1 MSILY
6 IESDCIEWGENIHIA
21 YINQQYYGYYYTA
34 WPKNETCLIYWA
46 IDRMYGFSLIMTQY
60 RQVNWELISNNKFS
74 NFVCLLVLV
83 ILARGDFNGIRDYKK
98 VLLDNWLMFL
108 LPLLLDWFIVFSILN
123 MVTEVLILAIDTC
136 IYFLYKWSNDNI

>member
-1 MSILY
+1 MYKDLSKPIKDMPFDVRCRFY
-6 IESDCIEWGENIHIA
+6 IFKKSDD
-21 YINQQYYGYYYTA
+21 
-34 WPKNETCLIYWA
+34 K

-60 RQVNWELISNNKFS
+60 RQANWDLISNNKFIIL
-74 NFVCLLVLV
+74 VWLLVLV

-108 LPLLLDWFIVFSILN
+108 LLLLLDWFIVFSILN